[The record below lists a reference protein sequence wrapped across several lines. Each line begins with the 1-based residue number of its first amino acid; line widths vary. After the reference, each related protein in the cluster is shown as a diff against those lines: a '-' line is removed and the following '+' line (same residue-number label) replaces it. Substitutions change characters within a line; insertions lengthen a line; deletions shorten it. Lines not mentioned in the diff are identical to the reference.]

1 MSEDSR
7 HVRNI
12 VLFEGHV
19 RWIMERETPK
29 ERLAAWEALAAIAF
43 PKDESKPYKPPE
55 LPSDGSQLSPCDRA
69 RRDTYN
75 MIGDF
80 FKSRVW
86 EQSGVIFDRGS
97 FAYGMSQV
105 DSAASTANDRV
116 EEVASVVE
124 SPSSNLQ
131 PFDQKAEETPGYS
144 ERYLRIEKGLSVY
157 DRNKIAEWHK
167 KIPNPAAL
175 KEWLG
180 RNYFF
185 QNRKLVC
192 SDEFCAYAFNKIAL
206 EDNFVSPKT
215 NHAMKDIRNAIHW
228 LAIDFLQKSSE
239 IRRIEQEEHRKD
251 LESEFETKAFAV
263 SQMTNEE
270 IATME
275 RKRRRKAE
283 KEAMEKVLRGEL

>member
-7 HVRNI
+7 HVRNV

-55 LPSDGSQLSPCDRA
+55 IPSDGSQLSPCDRA

-86 EQSGVIFDRGS
+86 EQSGVIFDRDS
-97 FAYGMSQV
+97 FAFGMSQV

-124 SPSSNLQ
+124 SPSSHLQ
-131 PFDQKAEETPGYS
+131 PFDQKAEETTGYS
-144 ERYLRIEKGLSVY
+144 ERYLRIEKGLSDL
-157 DRNKIAEWHK
+157 DRKKIAEWHK
-167 KIPNPAAL
+167 KIPNAAAL
-175 KEWLG
+175 KEWLE

-192 SDEFCAYAFNKIAL
+192 SNEFCAFAYSRLAL
-206 EDNFVSPKT
+206 ENNWVSYRT
-215 NHAMKDIRNAIHW
+215 NHAMNEIRNAIHW
-228 LAIDFLQKSSE
+228 MAIDYLRKTND
-239 IRRIEQEEHRKD
+239 IKRVEQEEYRKD
-251 LESEFETKAFAV
+251 LESEFETKALSV